1 MQLVVWKKKTG
12 LKGAINF
19 FSVAFNPIDTKDIVD
34 IDKHLTK
41 RTWNKAMFGL
51 IKNIFLN
58 YSVA

>member
-1 MQLVVWKKKTG
+1 MKKKKTG
-12 LKGAINF
+12 LKGATKC